1 MSKTKSKIKWRK
13 VPYVKYWE
21 NESDYDGDWDQEEIF
36 KTERQARKFI
46 KEVLLTKE
54 PVWAYEF
61 GWVNEGTE
69 PDYEPIHEWFEPCEF
84 FNQGD
89 EANG

>member
-46 KEVLLTKE
+46 KEVLLAKE

-89 EANG
+89 KANG